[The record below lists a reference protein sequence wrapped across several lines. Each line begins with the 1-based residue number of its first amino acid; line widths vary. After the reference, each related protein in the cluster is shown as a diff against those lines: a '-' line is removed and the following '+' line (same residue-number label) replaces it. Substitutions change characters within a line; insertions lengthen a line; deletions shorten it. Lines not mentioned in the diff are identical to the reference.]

1 MGLEE
6 SIRSK
11 INIGSVK
18 IDTGER
24 QTFAGKDHQW
34 IEDAKLDIEF
44 RGMRLHDDHEL
55 AEAFHSAGVV
65 VFANLDSNR
74 RLQKMVH
81 GY

>member
-1 MGLEE
+1 MRLEE

-18 IDTGER
+18 IDARER
-24 QTFAGKDHQW
+24 QAFAGKDHQW
-34 IEDAKLDIEF
+34 IEDARLDIEF
-44 RGMRLHDDHEL
+44 RRMRLHNDHEL
-55 AEAFHSAGVV
+55 AEAFNSAGI

-74 RLQKMVH
+74 RLQKVLH

>member
-1 MGLEE
+1 MRLEE

-34 IEDAKLDIEF
+34 IEDARLDIEF
-44 RGMRLHDDHEL
+44 RRMRLHDDEEL
-55 AEAFHSAGVV
+55 AEAFNSPGV